1 MTDSIAPSR
10 IQIFGIDVGSVRRK
24 GGFSWST
31 ADASQR
37 GQDDPSQLGDAVVS
51 ALESGRQVA
60 LAFECPLSVP
70 VPGVQDGAWQEL
82 GRART
87 GEGNRSWSAGAGT
100 GALATGLVQLSWVL
114 AYVRDRAHESPRV
127 TTSLDRFTAGEAK
140 LLIAEAMVTSDGK
153 PEPVDGLQDH
163 ADALAAAK
171 RLYEILSAGPSGFEA
186 DVACAPQTALNL
198 AATAAMHAGMPIDPV
213 ELREDVLVT
222 KVRPVPAGP
231 EGGAATPF
239 AR

>member
-1 MTDSIAPSR
+1 MTQGKRRDVRAMSAALVV
-10 IQIFGIDVGSVRRK
+10 GVDVGSVRRK
-24 GGFSWST
+24 NGFAWSS
-31 ADASQR
+31 ADASAH
-37 GQDDPSQLGDAVVS
+37 GQDDPSALGAIVVTALDA
-51 ALESGRQVA
+51 GRPVA

-70 VPGVQDGAWQEL
+70 VPGVQDEGWQEL

-100 GALATGLVQLSWVL
+100 GALATGLVQLAWVL
-114 AYVRDRAHESPRV
+114 AYLRDRARETPRV
-127 TTSLDRFTAGEAK
+127 TTSVQRFRAGDAD

-171 RLYEILSAGPSGFEA
+171 RLNEILSGGLGGFEV

-198 AATAAMHAGMPIDPV
+198 AATAAMHAGLPIGPV
-213 ELREDVLVT
+213 ELREDVLVA
-222 KVRPVPAGP
+222 KVRPVTQA
-231 EGGAATPF
+231 
-239 AR
+239 